1 MELPHKA
8 FCLALDLKVCDQ
20 QSFAFVWDFASSILL
35 SLATSLWRVKA
46 EWRAVLFAQRFSIAL
61 YWCYGLECSTRDKLW
76 YLITLIVN
84 WLTTL
89 SIIFVDYIAR
99 GSMQWLLSKEG
110 WKLQRS
116 WRSDTHCFREH
127 CATRLSYCCYI
138 THKPQLGWL
147 LCNVINLWLCCSRVI
162 YNVCA
167 KASMFNRKFVGC
179 ILIFRIIGLLRNP
192 LVCRLSY
199 RCDCFVIQ
207 GLFSSSLL
215 SYI

>member
-61 YWCYGLECSTRDKLW
+61 YWCYCLECSTRDKLW

-116 WRSDTHCFREH
+116 WRLDTHCFREH
-127 CATRLSYCCYI
+127 CATQDCLIVVISPINPSLADCCLMSSTFDCVAVVSFTMFVQKLPCSIGNLLVVFLSFE
-138 THKPQLGWL
+138 
-147 LCNVINLWLCCSRVI
+147 S
-162 YNVCA
+162 
-167 KASMFNRKFVGC
+167 
-179 ILIFRIIGLLRNP
+179 
-192 LVCRLSY
+192 
-199 RCDCFVIQ
+199 
-207 GLFSSSLL
+207 
-215 SYI
+215 